1 MINDNRQLGIDFL
14 GRVIDVVRWAIRQ
27 FQVEKK
33 QIEMLLVER
42 GERFLHGADDDSA
55 ESDFFQENVK
65 QTLPALIVIYNKHC
79 RLAGLVFLEDV
90 FVERRFFDAPA
101 ATDLDGGKL
110 PALHEVIDGRQ
121 RNPQVLGRSLT
132 VNKLCTGENQQL
144 ALPWASPFCWG
155 KLYKF

>member
-1 MINDNRQLGIDFL
+1 
-14 GRVIDVVRWAIRQ
+14 
-27 FQVEKK
+27 
-33 QIEMLLVER
+33 MLLVER
-42 GERFLHGADDDSA
+42 GERFLHGADDYSA

-65 QTLPALIVIYNKHC
+65 QTLPALIVIYNKHY

-121 RNPQVLGRSLT
+121 RNPQVLGRFLDRQQVVHGRKSAT
-132 VNKLCTGENQQL
+132 CT
-144 ALPWASPFCWG
+144 ALG
-155 KLYKF
+155 KPILLGKAL